1 MKINKDSRQVV
12 LQALKEKGKLN
23 VLEVAALIGVSEAT
37 ARRLFVR
44 LEEEG
49 QAIRTFGG
57 IQPRRPEGTGYSF
70 NASAARRTREKTAIG
85 ARAALEVNS
94 EDYIFLD
101 SGTTVLA
108 MAQALARRCEE
119 ERLEN
124 VKILTNSL
132 ILTDVLTPYCK
143 VVLIGGEIRPERRDA
158 CGFLAEEMLKRLHI
172 KKAFLGCDAIN
183 LDQGLMTTDERTA
196 KMNEIVIHNAARVYI
211 LADASKFGETSFISY
226 GALDLVDAC
235 IVDAGLASG
244 MAEAMTARMKQLI
257 IAQA

>member
-12 LQALKEKGKLN
+12 LQALQEKGKLN
-23 VLEVAALIGVSEAT
+23 VLEVASLIGVSEAT
-37 ARRLFVR
+37 ARRLFVK
-44 LEEEG
+44 LEDEG

-70 NASAARRTREKTAIG
+70 NASATRRTREKTAIG
-85 ARAALEVNS
+85 MRAALEVKS

-183 LDQGLMTTDERTA
+183 LEQGLMTTDERTA
-196 KMNEIVIHNAARVYI
+196 RMNEIVIHNAACVYI

-235 IVDAGLASG
+235 IVDSGLGPEIAER
-244 MAEAMTARMKQLI
+244 MAARLKKLI
-257 IAQA
+257 IAP